1 MEYVGETV
9 NHYYSLKDRLGQGA
23 FSCVFLGYNKV
34 TGEKRALK
42 VPKRAGADKATQRET
57 DALLSFRHTN
67 IVQLFGIEDEMVS
80 NKTVIVME
88 FCSGGSLQTMLQ
100 EPEYMNGLPDILFT
114 LLLTHLASGLQE
126 LHSKDFVHRD
136 IKPANILI
144 TKSVPNIITFKISD
158 FGSSRQNHSQY
169 DEEMC
174 LSLAGTEEYLHPL
187 LYKGA
192 FIQKSSHVKVNS
204 CVDKWALGVT
214 LFHAASGNVPFKP
227 YGGARRN
234 RQTMFLII
242 SQKPRGKICGIQEME
257 NGKIQWSSEFPTSCN
272 ISSGLKSRL
281 VPLMSGLL
289 EANNAHQWSYETF
302 FQEAYNLDNAVP
314 IHILNICDCQYLTVY
329 LNKSSRLSM
338 LYEMIATET
347 DIDRRYQTIYFEKTN
362 IEHLSL
368 DTTIKDLPVT
378 SRENPLLLISTIDV
392 DIFNSSRIQ
401 NDISTL
407 DNANL
412 RNEMLVKVGRKAA
425 CIIAYLCNTVEDIHR
440 AKKCVQTFRS
450 DLRNSNEIKLKDL
463 QKEFKL
469 LKMIANERLSRS
481 KPCSSQMCSIQTD
494 SPLRARGT
502 QNSSMHQPTMEIT
515 QVTEYITERIHDV
528 SSIMKRNLKSK
539 DFTSLCTDE
548 CIGTLKSY
556 LKTSKDTLSDILKYS
571 AVREK
576 TPLDLVRNKNL
587 RDSILNLVYKARNH
601 WINHCDCDN
610 KIFVNNIQ
618 DILRNELHLNEKF
631 RELSRNMAEL
641 KDIIDDG
648 SAQPLYRDTCNQKMS
663 ISCSEDL
670 ESIFK
675 EKTQLETDGL
685 INSSKESLHRFMKE
699 SDDFESL
706 LESMTTHDS

>member
-42 VPKRAGADKATQRET
+42 VPKRTGADKATQRET
-57 DALLSFRHTN
+57 DALLSLRHRN
-67 IVQLFGIEDEMVS
+67 IVQLFGIEDEMIS

-144 TKSVPNIITFKISD
+144 TKSVPNITTFKISD

-214 LFHAASGNVPFKP
+214 LFHAATGNVPFKP

-242 SQKPRGKICGIQEME
+242 SQKPRGKICGVQETE

-289 EANNAHQWSYETF
+289 EANNLHQWSYETF
-302 FQEAYNLDNAVP
+302 FREADILDNAVP
-314 IHILNICDCQYLTVY
+314 VHILNICDCQYLTVY
-329 LNKSSRLSM
+329 LNQSSRLSM

-347 DIDRRYQTIYFEKTN
+347 EIDRRYQTIYFEKTN
-362 IEHLSL
+362 IEHLRL

-378 SRENPLLLISTIDV
+378 SRENPLLLFSTIDV

-440 AKKCVQTFRS
+440 SKQCVQTFRS

-463 QKEFKL
+463 KKEFEL
-469 LKMIANERLSRS
+469 LTMIANERLSRL
-481 KPCSSQMCSIQTD
+481 KPCSSQMFSIQTD

-502 QNSSMHQPTMEIT
+502 QNSSMHQSTMQIT
-515 QVTEYITERIHDV
+515 QVTEYIQERIHDV
-528 SSIMKRNLKSK
+528 SSIMKRNSKSK

-556 LKTSKDTLSDILKYS
+556 LNTSKDTLSDILKYS
-571 AVREK
+571 VIRDK

-601 WINHCDCDN
+601 WVNHCDCDK

-618 DILRNELHLNEKF
+618 DILRNELNLNEKF
-631 RELSRNMAEL
+631 RELSRNMEEL
-641 KDIIDDG
+641 KDIIADG
-648 SAQPLYRDTCNQKMS
+648 SGQPLCRDTCNQKMS
-663 ISCSEDL
+663 ISCSEDI
-670 ESIFK
+670 ESIFR

-685 INSSKESLHRFMKE
+685 INSSKESLNRFMKE